1 MDRLLYCWCKTE
13 TPTLR
18 RGGLTWPTVSEIS
31 VSVGSKARQQRDVA
45 EEAAQFRVARK
56 QSVEERQRKGRGNRQ
71 CPSHSPESH
80 PATLGPGFTTL
91 EPMRRP
97 PQLNCHTDLLV
108 HSELHVPVHVLNS
121 PLFFCC
127 CRRRPHTLPSLF
139 SCLHP
144 QVGLGVC
151 EHVPSRGGHLL
162 LSESAA
168 SCASVLTLCQ
178 TSCSANS
185 TPPT

>member
-1 MDRLLYCWCKTE
+1 
-13 TPTLR
+13 
-18 RGGLTWPTVSEIS
+18 
-31 VSVGSKARQQRDVA
+31 
-45 EEAAQFRVARK
+45 
-56 QSVEERQRKGRGNRQ
+56 
-71 CPSHSPESH
+71 
-80 PATLGPGFTTL
+80 
-91 EPMRRP
+91 MRRP

-178 TSCSANS
+178 TSCSPNS
-185 TPPT
+185 TPPTWHTKCQDTSLLQCAWFWVIFRFPFLCLFISFANFPAELLLFSVWVKSSSPCIPDSNSTAFVVIGSHHLAS